1 MEDLYMSNNFNEST
15 FDHKITVFE
24 TLSKGDLSIKEK
36 NKKTTLDLFFKT
48 FSPKDE
54 KKSDTSD
61 TSDTNVTG
69 NTKSNNPQRKLIF
82 IFILFILL
90 LLLISLFP

>member
-1 MEDLYMSNNFNEST
+1 MEDLYISNNFNEST

-61 TSDTNVTG
+61 TNVTG